1 MASGQS
7 ASKLDLGVCIER
19 NPPVGLSPFLRVFG
33 GFEKVD
39 AVKAI
44 FGDKT
49 SDVLGELTV
58 EVTDGRGYLRINDE
72 RGSIVVNARYLKDG
86 QEMHIYLDVIHELV
100 HIRQHREGKELWD
113 EKYKYVDR
121 PTELEAYEVAVEEA
135 RRLGL
140 TEDEVVD
147 YLKVEWV
154 SETDFKRFLKNLG
167 VKAQSSQ
174 V

>member
-1 MASGQS
+1 MDSEAP
-7 ASKLDLGVCIER
+7 ASKLDLGVCIDR

-33 GFEKVD
+33 GFEKVG
-39 AVKAI
+39 AVRTI
-44 FGDKT
+44 FGEKT
-49 SDVLGELTV
+49 GDVLKELTV
-58 EVTDGRGYLRINDE
+58 EITDGRGYLRINDE

-86 QEMHIYLDVIHELV
+86 EEIHIYLDVIHELV

-121 PTELEAYEVAVEEA
+121 PTELEAYEVAVDEA

-154 SETDFKRFLKNLG
+154 SQEDFKRFLKNLN
-167 VKAQSSQ
+167 VKTGP
-174 V
+174 

>member
-1 MASGQS
+1 MDNEDPAP
-7 ASKLDLGVCIER
+7 KLDLGVCIER

-33 GFEKVD
+33 GFEKIK
-39 AVKAI
+39 AVRAV
-44 FGDKT
+44 FGENT
-49 SDVLGELTV
+49 AGVLGELTV
-58 EVTDGRGYLRINDE
+58 EITDGRGYLRINDE

-86 QEMHIYLDVIHELV
+86 SEVHIYLDVIHELV

-121 PTELEAYEVAVEEA
+121 PTELEAYQVAVDEA
-135 RRLGL
+135 RRLGM

-154 SETDFKRFLKNLG
+154 SQEDFKRFLKNLG
-167 VKAQSSQ
+167 VKPGA
-174 V
+174 